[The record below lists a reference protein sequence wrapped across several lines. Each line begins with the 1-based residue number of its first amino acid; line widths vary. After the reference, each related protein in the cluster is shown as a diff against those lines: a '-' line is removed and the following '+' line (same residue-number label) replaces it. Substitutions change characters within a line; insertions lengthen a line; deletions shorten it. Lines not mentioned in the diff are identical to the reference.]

1 MNALWQALRDIATTE
16 PERVALSGDG
26 EQLSYGQLLSASQAL
41 ASTLRSRGI
50 KRLAL
55 MADNGPDWLIC
66 DLAALWAEVALIPL
80 PAYFSDQQLRHA
92 LQDSGAEL
100 LFFDATAAPR
110 IVSLTTCDDTLH
122 CGSLQAVTIV
132 QEAGRESFPSAALPG
147 GCAKITY
154 TSGSTGQAKGVCLS
168 AAAQLRTA
176 QAINAALA
184 ELPLRRHLAILPLA
198 TLLENVAGVYAA
210 LLRGGEVVLPSL
222 ATLGWAGSGGMDVAR
237 LMRCFQR
244 RRPDT
249 AVLLPQLLKA
259 LCELP
264 DSPPDSLRF
273 VAVGGSRTAPA
284 LLLNGREKGWPVYEG
299 YGLSECGSVLTVNV
313 PGADKPGS
321 AGRPLHHCQLS
332 LEGSEVMAEGNAF
345 LGYLG
350 DKANTRY
357 RVATGDL
364 GHFDEEGFLW
374 LSGRR
379 KNLLINSYGRNISPE
394 WPESELLRHSAIVQ
408 CVVVGDAR
416 PHCAALLTVLP
427 GSDDAEV
434 SAHIARCNAELPDY
448 ARIRQWRR
456 LPTPLSAADGLL
468 TANGRP
474 RREAIA
480 RHYAALIEDCYADA
494 RTDTVAGNI
503 DRDNEDL
510 MYGIL

>member
-1 MNALWQALRDIATTE
+1 MNALLQTLRGIAATE
-16 PERVALSGDG
+16 PERIALCGDG

-41 ASTLRSRGI
+41 ASTLRMRGI
-50 KRLAL
+50 QRLAL
-55 MADNGPDWLIC
+55 LADNGPDWLIC

-92 LQDSGAEL
+92 LRDSGAEL
-100 LFFDATAAPR
+100 LFFDATAAAR
-110 IVSLTTCDDTLH
+110 MASLNCCADTLH
-122 CGSLQAVTIV
+122 FGGLQAVTV
-132 QEAGRESFPSAALPG
+132 LHEASGESPRSAELPEH
-147 GCAKITY
+147 CAKITY
-154 TSGSTGQAKGVCLS
+154 TSGSTGEAKGVCLS

-176 QAINAALA
+176 RAINTALKG
-184 ELPLRRHLAILPLA
+184 LSLRRHLAILPLA

-210 LLRGGEVVLPSL
+210 LLRGAEVVLPSL
-222 ATLGWAGSGGMDVAR
+222 TTLGWAGSGGMDVAR
-237 LMRCFQR
+237 LMSCFQK

-264 DSPPDSLRF
+264 GSPPESLRF
-273 VAVGGSRTAPA
+273 VAVGGSRTAPE
-284 LLLNGREKGWPVYEG
+284 LLLKGREKGWPVFEG

-321 AGRPLHHCQLS
+321 AGRPLSHCELS
-332 LEGSEVMAEGNAF
+332 LEGDEVMAEGNAF

-350 DKANTRY
+350 DQRNSQR

-364 GHFDEEGFLW
+364 GRFDDDGFLW

-394 WPESELLRHSAIVQ
+394 WPESELLRSPAITQ

-416 PHCAALLTVLP
+416 PYCAALLVVRP
-427 GSDDAEV
+427 GSDDAEIRT
-434 SAHIARCNAELPDY
+434 HIARCNAELPDY
-448 ARIRQWRR
+448 ARICQWRR
-456 LPTPLSAADGLL
+456 LPKPLSAVDGLL

-474 RREAIA
+474 RRADIA
-480 RHYAALIEDCYADA
+480 RHYAALIEDCYADVLA
-494 RTDTVAGNI
+494 STAVGNS
-503 DRDNEDL
+503 DCDEEEV